1 MAATIYLTLS
11 LLFFARILTHHLF
24 DYYVGRDTDPSVYI
38 WCLEWWSYVVS
49 HHVHPFLT
57 KLVWAPYG
65 TNLTWFTCLPLLG
78 ILALPLTNT
87 IGGLATFNLLC
98 LVALPLSAT
107 AAFVL
112 CRKFTKSFS
121 AALLGGL
128 VFGFSPYMVGQ
139 LLGHLVLVMV
149 FPIPI
154 AVGLVIRRFEGALK
168 RGWFVILLGLLLAAQ
183 FLLEIETFA
192 LMLFVAGCAGLIAL
206 RATAAEVRSRLFV
219 LCGEMVAAGTLTGLL
234 VSPYIYFF
242 FGPGHPTRPL
252 WSSSMYSIDLLNFI
266 IPTPANAVGANSL
279 LQGISK
285 TFPGNIFE
293 QGACL
298 GIPLIAIAIAWGKRH
313 RGEALARILLGSLI
327 LICVFSL
334 GPFLH
339 IAGRQVW
346 LMPWLLLE
354 KLPILESTLPV
365 RLTVFA
371 FLSLAI
377 VFTLWLSDPLTSV
390 PEKAIGVIAT
400 LIMLMPNPTASF
412 WAGPQSVPAF
422 FRDGISRRM
431 LTSDD
436 IVLPLPWGQKGLC
449 MLWQAESGMSYRMA
463 TGWTGFQPIAVRRW
477 PVLNQLSGSYD
488 LPEQELQLKAFLA
501 NLGITAIVIDAA
513 NARAPQWQQALSC
526 LNIVPQEIG
535 GVLLYRIPS
544 GSLSAYR
551 GMDALAL
558 ERRADRGRFEALLS
572 ATDRYLAQ
580 GGDPGKLNVP
590 TLESA
595 GLFPSGW
602 TFDPQPDA
610 YRDIWSGRI
619 EGKIAVG
626 VAGTASAIRP
636 IIESFGADAAKV
648 YFPYPRRWSMN
659 GEPENFLNSLFE
671 PSIWGS
677 TSGESIQLMVME
689 FDPPHLHDLAARVAS
704 QAALSLATVPREAS
718 H

>member
-1 MAATIYLTLS
+1 
-11 LLFFARILTHHLF
+11 
-24 DYYVGRDTDPSVYI
+24 
-38 WCLEWWSYVVS
+38 
-49 HHVHPFLT
+49 
-57 KLVWAPYG
+57 
-65 TNLTWFTCLPLLG
+65 
-78 ILALPLTNT
+78 
-87 IGGLATFNLLC
+87 
-98 LVALPLSAT
+98 
-107 AAFVL
+107 
-112 CRKFTKSFS
+112 
-121 AALLGGL
+121 
-128 VFGFSPYMVGQ
+128 
-139 LLGHLVLVMV
+139 
-149 FPIPI
+149 
-154 AVGLVIRRFEGALK
+154 
-168 RGWFVILLGLLLAAQ
+168 
-183 FLLEIETFA
+183 
-192 LMLFVAGCAGLIAL
+192 
-206 RATAAEVRSRLFV
+206 
-219 LCGEMVAAGTLTGLL
+219 
-234 VSPYIYFF
+234 
-242 FGPGHPTRPL
+242 
-252 WSSSMYSIDLLNFI
+252 
-266 IPTPANAVGANSL
+266 
-279 LQGISK
+279 
-285 TFPGNIFE
+285 
-293 QGACL
+293 
-298 GIPLIAIAIAWGKRH
+298 
-313 RGEALARILLGSLI
+313 
-327 LICVFSL
+327 
-334 GPFLH
+334 
-339 IAGRQVW
+339 
-346 LMPWLLLE
+346 MPWLLLE